1 MQEFISWMLAHF
13 SAHENDQESVAASEL
28 LVLPWISCLEGLAG
42 AVLVWRELLANT
54 LSFTLMLSLEAQG
67 TGTLTA
73 TAGIGR
79 SQTPASSVLMRATH
93 QILA

>member
-1 MQEFISWMLAHF
+1 MQGFIGWMLAHF
-13 SAHENDQESVAASEL
+13 SAHENDQESVAASGL
-28 LVLPWISCLEGLAG
+28 LVLPWISFLEGLAG

-54 LSFTLMLSLEAQG
+54 VSFTLMLSLEARG
-67 TGTLTA
+67 NGTLTA
-73 TAGIGR
+73 TAGVGR